1 MSQNLGGIRKFMTRA
16 VSSFFDGLEYEKYV
30 MAQLLTFLQAEEIS
44 TQKYGIGL
52 VKGKGPLLSI
62 MHEGI

>member
-1 MSQNLGGIRKFMTRA
+1 MTRA